1 MPQNGC
7 SLSSLLSPG
16 YSVFAIGVADV
27 DFNELQE
34 IATKPSERHV
44 FVVDDFD
51 AFDTI
56 KENLINFI
64 CETATSSKWAK
75 VAGRRWC
82 CCAGVNVVSAC
93 PAACPLIFLNGFTSP
108 GECPR

>member
-1 MPQNGC
+1 MWRNSFRTWLQR
-7 SLSSLLSPG
+7 SSLPSPG

-64 CETATSSKWAK
+64 CETSTSCKSAK
-75 VAGRRWC
+75 
-82 CCAGVNVVSAC
+82 
-93 PAACPLIFLNGFTSP
+93 LP
-108 GECPR
+108 GNQ

>member
-1 MPQNGC
+1 MLPEVAQIRPEK
-7 SLSSLLSPG
+7 SYSFSVLPSPG

-64 CETATSSKWAK
+64 CETATSCKWA
-75 VAGRRWC
+75 
-82 CCAGVNVVSAC
+82 N
-93 PAACPLIFLNGFTSP
+93 
-108 GECPR
+108 